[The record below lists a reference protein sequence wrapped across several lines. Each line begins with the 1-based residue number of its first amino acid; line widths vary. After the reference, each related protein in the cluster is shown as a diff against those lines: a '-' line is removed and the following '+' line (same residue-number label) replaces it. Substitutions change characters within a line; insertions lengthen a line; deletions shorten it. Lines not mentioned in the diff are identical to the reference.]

1 MCEYVFYVTV
11 GSNEE
16 AGNIGRTLVEEKLAA
31 CVNIIN
37 NINSIYM
44 WKGKIEHDT
53 EQLLIIKTKEEKSN
67 DLIERIQEIHSYDNP
82 ECIGLKIEK
91 GSDQYLNWIREVLT

>member
-1 MCEYVFYVTV
+1 MSEYVFYVTV
-11 GSNEE
+11 ASNEE
-16 AGNIGRTLVEEKLAA
+16 AMHIGRTLVEEKLAA

-44 WKGKIEHDT
+44 WKGKIEQDT
-53 EQLLIIKTKEEKSN
+53 EYLLIIKTTEEKSSN
-67 DLIERIQEIHSYDNP
+67 LIEKIRAIHSYENP

-91 GSDQYLNWIREVLT
+91 GSDQYLNWINEVLI

>member
-1 MCEYVFYVTV
+1 MSEYVFYVTV
-11 GSNEE
+11 GNNEE
-16 AGNIGRTLVEEKLAA
+16 AGNIGRILVEENLAA

-44 WKGKIEHDT
+44 WKEKIENDT
-53 EQLLIIKTKEEKSN
+53 EHLLIIKTTEEKSN
-67 DLIERIQEIHSYDNP
+67 ALIERIQEIHSYETP

-91 GSDQYLNWIREVLT
+91 GSDEYLNWIREVLT